1 MRWHPFRNLG
11 LKIAALALGTLL
23 WFIVSGQQVDRS
35 VPVPVLY
42 LHTPAGLQITGR
54 PLQEVNVHIRGS
66 YSQIMQLGR
75 TEVAVVADLSDA
87 QPGAKVLALSP
98 NQVSAPLG
106 VEATQVDPGT
116 VTVMLERAGPA
127 EVPVRPT
134 IAGQPAPGYTIGRIL
149 VDPAKVFVVGPISH
163 LEAIDAVTTEAVSV
177 EGAIRDVTQ
186 TVNVGV
192 ADSELR
198 LRDVRTVRVTVQIVR
213 KPGA

>member
-1 MRWHPFRNLG
+1 MRWHPFHNLG
-11 LKIAALALGTLL
+11 LKVAALALGTLL

-54 PLQEVNVHIRGS
+54 PLQEVNVHIRGG

-75 TEVAVVADLSDA
+75 TEVAVVADLSGLEA
-87 QPGAKVLALSP
+87 GARVLALSP

-116 VTVMLERAGPA
+116 VTVMLEKAGAA
-127 EVPVRPT
+127 EVSVLPT
-134 IAGQPAPGYTIGRIL
+134 VEGQPAAGYAIGRIG
-149 VDPAKVFVVGPISH
+149 VDPRKVFVVGPVSH
-163 LEAIDAVTTEAVSV
+163 LEAITGVTTEPVSV
-177 EGAIRDVTQ
+177 EGATKDVAQ
-186 TVNVGV
+186 TVNIAV

-198 LRDVRTVRVTVQIVR
+198 LRDVRTARVTVQIVR
-213 KPGA
+213 KSGT